1 MSGPVSFGYQ
11 NLGFGAGVS
20 EAASTLQLIAEAS
33 FSGTNNVQIQDIK
46 EDLYDVHFFHVE
58 FTGEHQGQTV
68 FLDMSTDGGSSY
80 ITDDFMYAK
89 KRINTDAGGTLLGST
104 DLYGIV
110 VYQNVDNNNG
120 ALCQGYIYHAG
131 DSSKHT
137 FYSGQ
142 SYGREAGDDGDFTY
156 EQGGGVRPAADVVNC
171 IRFYP
176 HTGNM
181 AGKYKLFG
189 IAKSWVT

>member
-1 MSGPVSFGYQ
+1 MVGPTTFGYQ
-11 NLGFGAGVS
+11 NLGFASGGAV
-20 EAASTLQLIAEAS
+20 AAGSLELIAEAS
-33 FSGTNNVQIQDIK
+33 FSGTANVQIQDIK

-68 FLDMSTDGGSSY
+68 FLDMSVDGGSSY

-89 KRINTDAGGTLLGST
+89 KRINTDSSGTLLGSA

-110 VYQNVDNNNG
+110 LYQSVDNNNG
-120 ALCQGYIYHAG
+120 ALAQGYIYHAG

-142 SYGREAGDDGDFTY
+142 SYGREGGDDGDFTY

-181 AGKYKLFG
+181 AGKYKIFG
-189 IAKSWVT
+189 IKKS